1 MLYRR
6 DLNVILYE
14 TPPSPSP
21 SRNFEQNGNKVRKWR
36 SYEMIAR
43 ARTHGAG
50 TLPQENPHDRSPR

>member
-14 TPPSPSP
+14 TPAFAQLIT
-21 SRNFEQNGNKVRKWR
+21 RNFEQNGNKVRKWR

-50 TLPQENPHDRSPR
+50 TLPQENPP